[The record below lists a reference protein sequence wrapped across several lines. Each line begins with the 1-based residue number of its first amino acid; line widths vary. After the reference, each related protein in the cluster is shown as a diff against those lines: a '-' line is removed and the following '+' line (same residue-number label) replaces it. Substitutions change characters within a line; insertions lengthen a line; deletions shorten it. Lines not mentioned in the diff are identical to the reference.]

1 MKIKYD
7 VPIKKLSP
15 LPLDGIFSE
24 VIYLESLKEVIE
36 FLKEE
41 KEYYFLGKG
50 TNTLPIVSRVNTPL
64 VIWKNSEI
72 LINEKQIIVSG
83 NMAIGE
89 AFQKAR
95 ENNFSNFIGI
105 NTIPGTIGAA
115 IKNNA
120 TFLNYSSFSNLQ
132 GVLVISNG
140 KTKYLRADEIVKGYR
155 KTNIEGIVLLAF
167 YAPIKID
174 ENYKNYIDYICNYR
188 KKQPFKNTLGS
199 IFKNGKMPAFKYI
212 ESLGEKYFENKC
224 FISEKHFN
232 FFEVEDECKPE
243 DIYKLILRIQKDV
256 YLQYN
261 CLLEL
266 EIKLLK

>member
-72 LINEKQIIVSG
+72 LINEKQIIVTG

-95 ENNFSNFIGI
+95 KNNFSNFIGI

-132 GVLVISNG
+132 
-140 KTKYLRADEIVKGYR
+140 K
-155 KTNIEGIVLLAF
+155 
-167 YAPIKID
+167 
-174 ENYKNYIDYICNYR
+174 
-188 KKQPFKNTLGS
+188 
-199 IFKNGKMPAFKYI
+199 
-212 ESLGEKYFENKC
+212 
-224 FISEKHFN
+224 
-232 FFEVEDECKPE
+232 
-243 DIYKLILRIQKDV
+243 
-256 YLQYN
+256 
-261 CLLEL
+261 
-266 EIKLLK
+266 